1 MNSPAYDPR
10 RNGLL
15 AALSQEDLTAL
26 SDHLEFVVLARRH
39 VMERPGEEISE
50 IYFPL
55 SGLGSIVAVG
65 SRLKDQRIE
74 AGIFGRDGMSGT
86 SILLGARTSV
96 HEVYIQLPGDG
107 LRLPADALRDAME
120 QRPAIRSRLLNYVHV
135 LQLQITHTAL
145 ANGRDQLETRL
156 ARWILMAHDRVDG
169 DNIDLTHEFL
179 SLMLGVRRPG
189 VTTTLHALEGRG
201 LVKTGRGTI
210 DVIDRDGLIETAD
223 GSYGTAETEYERMF
237 GHPS

>member
-1 MNSPAYDPR
+1 MNSPSYDPR

-15 AALSQEDLTAL
+15 GALSEEDLRVL
-26 SDHLEFVVLARRH
+26 SAHLEFVSLDKRH
-39 VMERPGEEISE
+39 VLERPGEDISQ

-86 SILLGARTSV
+86 SILLGARTAV
-96 HEVYIQLPGDG
+96 HEVYIQLPGKG
-107 LRLPADALRDAME
+107 LRLPTDALREAME
-120 QRPAIRSRLLNYVHV
+120 TRPAIRTRLLNYVHV

-145 ANGRDQLETRL
+145 ANGRDHLETRL
-156 ARWILMAHDRVDG
+156 ARWLLMAHDRVEG
-169 DNIDLTHEFL
+169 DSLDLTHEFL

-210 DVIDRDGLIETAD
+210 DVIDRDGLIETAN
-223 GSYGTAETEYERMF
+223 GSYGTAETEYERMI
-237 GHPS
+237 GHPL